1 MDLEDSPPHSA
12 QQQEPP
18 KKKLSKIMALPLP
31 KMDSEHNGAKPLR
44 PCAKPIVIDK
54 VQVGFVKLF
63 RFKILLLKTTNSHVI
78 I

>member
-1 MDLEDSPPHSA
+1 MDLEDSPPPSA

-31 KMDSEHNGAKPLR
+31 KMDSEQNGAKPLR
-44 PCAKPIVIDK
+44 ACAKPIVIDK
-54 VQVGFVKLF
+54 VQVC
-63 RFKILLLKTTNSHVI
+63 HI